1 MRESERKQ
9 IRDMIIIYDDFVAVV
24 ADRETE
30 LKYQPQEEKQE
41 DQKVKS
47 LASEYGQG
55 LNGDSKEM
63 FPNMR
68 KEICQGFLV
77 EVIFILNFHV

>member
-30 LKYQPQEEKQE
+30 LKYQP
-41 DQKVKS
+41 
-47 LASEYGQG
+47 
-55 LNGDSKEM
+55 
-63 FPNMR
+63 
-68 KEICQGFLV
+68 
-77 EVIFILNFHV
+77 